1 MDIKQFKTYFD
12 RDLRERH
19 SLLVH
24 TMVYKTDG
32 MKLSEF
38 SINVNHN
45 YYRKPD
51 IARSLLNTGLNFLT
65 IEGMDMFELEGDDR
79 LQINVTKDT
88 YNRLKRVSL
97 LTNKPMSVLNTYYI
111 NVTLEILTK
120 EV

>member
-1 MDIKQFKTYFD
+1 
-12 RDLRERH
+12 
-19 SLLVH
+19 
-24 TMVYKTDG
+24 MVYRTDD

-45 YYRKPD
+45 YYKKPD

-65 IEGMDMFELEGDDR
+65 IKGIEVFEEEGEDR
-79 LQINVTKDT
+79 SQINVTKDT
-88 YNRLKRVSL
+88 YNILKRVSM
-97 LTNKPMSVLNTYYI
+97 LTNKPMSALNTYYI